1 MNAPAF
7 LGMIVILL
15 AASPLIY
22 LGGRLSGKD
31 RATPVAQT
39 LAVLALG
46 LAWIPFVLAAR
57 GPLPT
62 TWTFGAISLT
72 LDGLGLLLAAVA
84 LGLGLLVAVFSGSY
98 LKAEIGQEKFFAM
111 LVAMVGV
118 MIGLGV
124 AADLFNLWIWFE
136 AMAVCSYL
144 LVAFHRDEP
153 AALEAGVKYLV
164 QSAAGSVMV
173 LIGIALVFAETA
185 TLDLAEI
192 QSVATASPALL
203 AAGALFVIGFGV
215 KTALVPL
222 HTWLPDAHSMAPS
235 GISAML
241 SGVVIEAG
249 LVAMLR
255 SIGALS
261 GATPIWG
268 GVLLALG
275 AVNMLVGNLMALR
288 QTQVKRLLAFSSLSH
303 VGYMLLGIGV
313 AALAGSALGAQ
324 GGLFHL
330 VTHGMMKGLAF
341 LAAGTLLFTLHL
353 QRGSHAPLTVADLGG
368 VAAARGVQPHQPRR
382 GHLDLHVGQHVRNAL
397 VLDDRLAEL
406 HPLLRVLHGR
416 FERGAGDARRL
427 GRDRRAAGAQIAER
441 DGKPLA
447 ALAQQVLGRDC
458 ALVEMDGTGVR
469 SAHAEL
475 VLCRLLDETG
485 RIRGHD
491 ERGNA
496 LLAEIRV
503 GNREHHRGAGAPAVA
518 DEQLFAVQHP
528 LAVLQHRSRA
538 QVVRLRAGLR
548 LGEAERADLATRGEV
563 GEKRALLRLGA
574 ESGDRQAAHRVVHLD
589 QHRRPPAA
597 GGDLLHR

>member
-62 TWTFGAISLT
+62 TWTFGSISLT

-84 LGLGLLVAVFSGSY
+84 LGLGLLVALFSGSY

-111 LVAMVGV
+111 LVAMLGV

-164 QSAAGSVMV
+164 QSAAGSVLV

-368 VAAARGVQPHQPRR
+368 AARRY
-382 GHLDLHVGQHVRNAL
+382 
-397 VLDDRLAEL
+397 
-406 HPLLRVLHGR
+406 
-416 FERGAGDARRL
+416 
-427 GRDRRAAGAQIAER
+427 
-441 DGKPLA
+441 PLA
-447 ALAQQVLGRDC
+447 ALALSIAVLGLGGIPPLAGFMSKWQIFVAGAGVGTLIAVSLVVFA
-458 ALVEMDGTGVR
+458 ALNSVLSLAYYAPLVNAVYRRQTSEVVAQGSPMPRTM
-469 SAHAEL
+469 SLPLL
-475 VLCRLLDETG
+475 VLAC
-485 RIRGHD
+485 
-491 ERGNA
+491 A
-496 LLAEIRV
+496 VVAV
-503 GNREHHRGAGAPAVA
+503 GLWPSMMDWLTVPAGQAVA
-518 DEQLFAVQHP
+518 ALF
-528 LAVLQHRSRA
+528 
-538 QVVRLRAGLR
+538 
-548 LGEAERADLATRGEV
+548 
-563 GEKRALLRLGA
+563 
-574 ESGDRQAAHRVVHLD
+574 
-589 QHRRPPAA
+589 
-597 GGDLLHR
+597 GG